1 MRSQRGGGSVTASS
15 TVRPATPTPLAKA
28 TDVSLQFELRSNP
41 KPRSQGERNAILAN
55 PGFGVH
61 FTDHM
66 AVATWTAADGWHD
79 SAIVPYGPFTLD
91 PATAVLHYAQQIF
104 EGLKAYRHE
113 DGTIWTFRSDQNAQR
128 MMRSA
133 RRLALP
139 PLDAEDFLCSIEELV
154 AADVAWVPTAPEQS
168 LYLRPF
174 MFATEAF
181 LGVRPAKRVTYCCIA
196 SPAGT
201 YFASG
206 VKPVSI
212 WISTLYSRAAPGG
225 TGAAKCGGNY
235 AASLIA
241 QQEAASQGC
250 DQVMFADAKEHRW
263 LEELGGMNVYL
274 VTSEKELITPELTGS
289 ILEGVTRDSILT
301 LAPEFGLTPVERR
314 IGIDELLDGVSS
326 GKVIEL
332 FACGTAAVI
341 TPIGTLKNNAGSYP
355 IGSGESGETTLALRH
370 KLLDIQYGRAEDT
383 HGWLRRIL

>member
-1 MRSQRGGGSVTASS
+1 
-15 TVRPATPTPLAKA
+15 
-28 TDVSLQFELRSNP
+28 VSLHFELRSNP
-41 KPRSQGERNAILAN
+41 KPRSESERSAILAN
-55 PGFGVH
+55 PGFGMH

-79 SAIVPYGPFTLD
+79 SAIVPYGPFSLD
-91 PATAVLHYAQQIF
+91 PATAVLHYAQQVF

-113 DGTIWTFRSDQNAQR
+113 DGTIWTFRSDQNAER
-128 MMRSA
+128 MIRSA
-133 RRLALP
+133 QRLALP
-139 PLDAEDFLCSIEELV
+139 MMPVDDFLCSIDELV

-181 LGVRPAKRVTYCCIA
+181 LGVRSSKRVTYCCIA
-196 SPAGT
+196 SPAGS

-212 WISTLYSRAAPGG
+212 WISTIYSRSAPGG

-241 QQEAASQGC
+241 QQEAAGQGC
-250 DQVMFADAKEHRW
+250 DQVMFADAAEHRW

-274 VTSEKELITPELTGS
+274 ITTENELVTPELTGS

-301 LAPEFGLTPVERR
+301 LATEFGLTPVERR
-314 IGIDELLDGVSS
+314 IGIDELLDGVGS
-326 GKVIEL
+326 GTVTEL
-332 FACGTAAVI
+332 FACGTAAVV
-341 TPIGTLKNNAGSYP
+341 TPIGTLKNNAGSYQV
-355 IGSGESGETTLALRH
+355 GSGESGETTLALRQ
-370 KLLDIQYGRAEDT
+370 KLLDIQYGRTEDA

>member
-1 MRSQRGGGSVTASS
+1 M
-15 TVRPATPTPLAKA
+15 
-28 TDVSLQFELRSNP
+28 SLHFELRANS
-41 KPRSQGERNAILAN
+41 KPRSKSERAAILN
-55 PGFGVH
+55 DPGFGLH

-66 AVATWTAADGWHD
+66 AVATWTASDGWHD

-91 PATAVLHYAQQIF
+91 PATAVLHYAQQVF
-104 EGLKAYRHE
+104 EGLKAYRHG
-113 DGTIWTFRSDQNAQR
+113 DGTIWTFRSDKNADR
-128 MMRSA
+128 MIRSA
-133 RRLALP
+133 ERLALP
-139 PLDAEDFLCSIEELV
+139 VLPAEDFLSSIDELV
-154 AADVAWVPTAPEQS
+154 AADAPWVPTTPEWS

-181 LGVRPAKRVTYCCIA
+181 LGVRPAKRVTYCCIG
-196 SPAGT
+196 SPAGS

-212 WISTLYSRAAPGG
+212 WISTTYSRSAPGG

-250 DQVMFADAKEHRW
+250 EQVMFADAAEHFW

-274 VTSEKELITPELTGS
+274 ITTDNELITPELTGS

-301 LAPEFGLTPVERR
+301 LAADFGLTPVERR
-314 IGIDELLDGVSS
+314 IAITELLDGVKS
-326 GKVIEL
+326 GEITEL

-341 TPIGTLKNNAGSYP
+341 TPIGTLKNQDGSHQV
-355 IGSGESGETTLALRH
+355 GSGESGETTLALRQQ
-370 KLLDIQYGRAEDT
+370 LLDIQYGRVEDKY
-383 HGWLRRIL
+383 GWLRRIL

>member
-1 MRSQRGGGSVTASS
+1 MRSQTGGSSLTASS
-15 TVRPATPTPLAKA
+15 AVRPPTPTPLAKA

-41 KPRSQGERNAILAN
+41 KPRSQGERDAILAT

-91 PATAVLHYAQQIF
+91 PATAVLHYAQQVF

-113 DGTIWTFRSDQNAQR
+113 DGTIWTFRSDQNADR
-128 MMRSA
+128 MVRSA
-133 RRLALP
+133 HRLALP
-139 PLDAEDFLCSIEELV
+139 PLDPEDFLCSIEELV
-154 AADVAWVPTAPEQS
+154 AADAAWVPTAPEQS
-168 LYLRPF
+168 LYLRPL

-181 LGVRPAKRVTYCCIA
+181 LGVRRAKRVTYCCIA
-196 SPAGT
+196 SPAGP

-206 VKPVSI
+206 VRPVSI

-225 TGAAKCGGNY
+225 TGAAKCAANY
-235 AASLIA
+235 AASLLP
-241 QQEAASQGC
+241 QQQAVEHGC
-250 DQVMFADAKEHRW
+250 DQVMFADAAEHRW

-274 VTSEKELITPELTGS
+274 ITTGNELITPELTGS

-314 IGIDELLDGVSS
+314 VEIAELLDGIRS
-326 GKVIEL
+326 GQVTEV
-332 FACGTAAVI
+332 FACGTAAVA
-341 TPIGTLKNNAGSYP
+341 TPIGALHDEAGSYQ
-355 IGSGESGETTLALRH
+355 IGSGESGETTLAVRQR
-370 KLLDIQYGRAEDT
+370 LLDLQYGRAEDKY
-383 HGWLRRIL
+383 GWLRRIL

>member
-1 MRSQRGGGSVTASS
+1 MY
-15 TVRPATPTPLAKA
+15 
-28 TDVSLQFELRSNP
+28 
-41 KPRSQGERNAILAN
+41 
-55 PGFGVH
+55 

-79 SAIVPYGPFTLD
+79 SAIVPYGPFSLD
-91 PATAVLHYAQQIF
+91 PATAVLHYAQEVF

-113 DGTIWTFRSDQNAQR
+113 DGTVWTFRADRNAER
-128 MMRSA
+128 MASSA

-139 PLDAEDFLCSIEELV
+139 SLPADDFLCSIEELV

-196 SPAGT
+196 SPAGP

-206 VKPVSI
+206 LKPVSI
-212 WISTLYSRAAPGG
+212 WISTSYSRAAPGG

-235 AASLIA
+235 AASLLP
-241 QQEAASQGC
+241 QQQAAEHGC
-250 DQVMFADAKEHRW
+250 DQGMFADAAEHRW

-274 VTSEKELITPELTGS
+274 ITTDNELITPELTGS
-289 ILEGVTRDSILT
+289 ILEGVTRDSILA

-314 IGIDELLDGVSS
+314 VAITELLDGIAS
-326 GKVIEL
+326 GKVTEL
-332 FACGTAAVI
+332 FACGTAAVA
-341 TPIGTLKNNAGSYP
+341 TPIGTLHDDAGSYQVS
-355 IGSGESGETTLALRH
+355 SGESGETTLAIRQR
-370 KLLDIQYGRAEDT
+370 LLDIQYGRAEDK
-383 HGWLRRIL
+383 HGWLRRVL